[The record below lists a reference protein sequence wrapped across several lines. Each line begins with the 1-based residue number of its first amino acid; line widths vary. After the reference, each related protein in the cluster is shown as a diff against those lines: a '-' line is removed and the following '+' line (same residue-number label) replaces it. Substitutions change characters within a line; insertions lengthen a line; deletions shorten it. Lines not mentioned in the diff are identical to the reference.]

1 MAELTSNNNDDT
13 PVPISEQPIEET
25 ISIGEEELQTVVTIS
40 ESKRQFKEQREE
52 QIKELHDT
60 LQFNVILKL
69 LLNNLGTPKARQAQN
84 QAILITQNHLKNT
97 QDAFNENVDSA
108 LEASGA
114 VFMSTKE

>member
-1 MAELTSNNNDDT
+1 MANNNNN
-13 PVPISEQPIEET
+13 VPISEQPIEET

-60 LQFNVILKL
+60 LPFKMILKL
-69 LLNNLGTPKARQAQN
+69 LLDNLGTPKARVATN
-84 QAILITQNHLKNT
+84 QAVQITKKHLENT
-97 QDAFNENVDSA
+97 QESFDENVDSA
-108 LEASGA
+108 LQASGA